1 MSLANINHRSTS
13 STSIFNNGHSIGP
26 IIPPGKQQVSQ
37 DIEVIVLD
45 DDSDVESIGIS
56 NRTTHE
62 ANNSDVLKTLMS
74 TLDINTELI
83 YVKPNSSTQI
93 CTAALAYS
101 KLVETSIIL
110 VNHYPIAST
119 ECIIKRYLYLS
130 KPCQSLSIPTRI
142 RIYNRSLSLLG
153 FIIEKPCSIKNL
165 NRYLIIYDN
174 YTANYHSPM
183 DFHLCL
189 CQNFEKHMLNFDYC
203 ELRSYYQHAFQNFN
217 TSKRS
222 NSSIGTIVRVRKFG
236 SQYHNARI
244 IDKDCSLIKICFF
257 ERKSQTEMWI
267 HSNSSLIDSTQDL
280 LLSTKLAIS
289 SFESHNLT
297 QEIIIT
303 DLDLSRLRKRKANGN
318 NINEG
323 RKKLRDRSNT
333 KQTQVSQRQSSSS
346 SDEIPSASR
355 ANMLTAYY
363 TDILLPK
370 FRMLNNLPL
379 IPHKC
384 NRQCVLLAE
393 EKFHINKIHTNP
405 FLLPFEC
412 RWSLIDGK
420 PRGYRT
426 PCHRTLQSLEDIG
439 EYLYRTNSKL
449 SIKFFVNDLVT
460 RFTPPIEKFDEKFIV
475 INDLSRGQENIH
487 ITVYNDIDDTK
498 PDNFTYITQIRPFD
512 NRIYAAFNDTNST
525 SCCDCTDNCRD
536 RMKCACY
543 RKTLNQ
549 ALLNH
554 DPLVVEKQKN
564 RCTLSYILK
573 SIGYE
578 RKRLLN
584 PVSSGIYECNSK
596 CSCHHQHC
604 TNRLVQQ
611 GLFAQLQLFKDKHKG
626 WGLRTLHDLPRGTF
640 ICQYVGEL
648 ITSDQGHERA
658 QTMDDKYQT
667 SLDLVKQIHYEVNND
682 EDDDDDDDDEPYVI
696 DGSLYSNLGK
706 YFNHSCNPNMYIQNV
721 FIESHDL
728 HFPNLALFTR
738 TRVKAGEELTWH
750 YNCELLPDREVKCFC
765 GSKNCPATATAGA
778 TAITTASLSS
788 SQSLSQ
794 STDDSSIA
802 TVAMTQPS
810 STSLLSDIVRQKS
823 TISPSHNC
831 SSIQLQD
838 DTSSSSSSNKTRLL
852 QRMISLRRSSS
863 SKPSTPILSSHVSST
878 SSSCRSYNVRAFEI
892 ARDRNLRHYPCI
904 IHFLD
909 DTERTFHVDRRSK
922 GIDLLNEVY
931 DYLDLSIER
940 KYFGLLIED
949 LTQDFAYRWLDST
962 KTLKKQ
968 LTTTMSQYHLY
979 FKVRFFLTDPST
991 QIDDEFTKYLYVLQI
1006 KKELLS
1012 GKMWCP
1018 RSTAAILASYI
1029 VQSELGDYDP
1039 EEHRQGYLE
1048 DFRFV
1053 PFQNPDFEKEVEQ
1066 YHKEHGGQS
1075 PADAEVNYLRVV
1087 SSLDMYGVE
1096 LHKASVK
1103 VSTTNDTVNNS
1114 VVELYVG
1121 VCSIG
1126 ISVFQNSTKLNT
1138 FPWDRITKISFKRR
1152 TFYIQLVK
1160 SLNAPD
1166 DNSIVFTLRSY
1177 RCCKYLWKSCVD
1189 HHTFFRLT
1197 SIPQSP
1203 KKFFHFANK
1212 FRHSNDVV
1220 PNGLLIDANGR
1231 KPKVF
1236 ERVSSRRSFRTATNG
1251 SSTLPAST
1259 SNNALSL
1266 TRNSNLKTVLFLSAS
1281 SVSISKSDK
1290 LFGTRSPP
1298 PPKPPRQPLNSS
1310 KNSPSS
1316 NNALIE
1322 ANEYKPKNATLPR
1335 KNNYRNSLEM
1345 SNGTSHAVD
1354 DNATKENSDAIV
1366 IKLQPDNDGR
1376 YGFNVKGGGDEHTPI
1391 VVSRIALDTPANR
1404 ASLHEGDQIIS
1415 INHIDIQHHSHEEVV
1430 NMIRQSR
1437 ERPSGEL
1444 ELLIRPLKQC
1454 HLASNDDKDVDVEH
1468 TYDNSFLNL
1477 NQKDPL
1483 ELSLEALRD
1492 DLATDHLIEQYEILQ
1507 RRKEGFTFEIATS
1520 QINYY
1525 RNRYKDVLPYDQ
1537 TRVIL
1542 TSSSDSDY
1550 INANFINIP
1559 IRSTDMVNRYIAT
1572 QGPMPA
1578 TCEAFWTM
1586 IWEQQCTLLI
1596 MLTTLF
1602 ENGRIKCHQYWPNVL
1617 ETHDYGLCSIRC
1629 RRERKENQLIYREF
1643 FLTNKETNEER
1654 IVYQIQTETWPD
1666 HGVPNDYSSFVEF
1679 VLEIRE
1685 LRKSKKHLPI
1695 LVHCS
1700 AGIGRTGVLILMET
1714 ALCLI
1719 EANQPIFPLDI
1730 VQQMREQRLGMIQ
1743 TASQYQFACGAVLYA
1758 YDQGLVQFIPLSTA
1772 GYDDPRKDHSGPAA
1786 STVVRDNQ
1794 ILFKKTLLK
1803 LCDQI
1808 RPNLLL
1814 TTGGTEI
1821 IPDDIISDVY

>member
-1 MSLANINHRSTS
+1 MSLANFNNDKKS
-13 STSIFNNGHSIGP
+13 SSIFNNPRSNVSSVP
-26 IIPPGKQQVSQ
+26 SDKQETSQ
-37 DIEVIVLD
+37 DIVVILD
-45 DDSDVESIGIS
+45 DDDDDNDIEITEIS
-56 NRTTHE
+56 NGNLNE
-62 ANNSDVLKTLMS
+62 NEDNQILKNLIS
-74 TLDINTELI
+74 KLDIGTEI
-83 YVKPNSSTQI
+83 IHVKPNLSTQI
-93 CTAALAYS
+93 CTASLAYS
-101 KLVETSIIL
+101 NLSGTHIII
-110 VNHYPIAST
+110 VSHSSASSM
-119 ECIIKRYLYLS
+119 ECIVKRQLYIS
-130 KPCQSLSIPTRI
+130 KPNLSLPIPIRTRV
-142 RIYNRSLSLLG
+142 YHRSLSLLG
-153 FIIEKPCSIKNL
+153 FIFEKPCSIKNL

-174 YTANYHSPM
+174 FTAKYHSQT

-189 CQNFEKHMLNFDYC
+189 CQDFEKHLSNIDYI
-203 ELRSYYQHAFQNFN
+203 ELRSYYKYAFRNLNKFHQSNF
-217 TSKRS
+217 
-222 NSSIGTIVRVRKFG
+222 SIGTIIRVRRFDT
-236 SQYHNARI
+236 QYHNARI
-244 IDKDCSLIKICFF
+244 IDKDCSLIKICFY
-257 ERKSQTEMWI
+257 ERKSQTQIWI
-267 HSNSSLIDSTQDL
+267 HSNSSMIDSSQE
-280 LLSTKLAIS
+280 LSLTTKLKIS
-289 SFESHNLT
+289 SSSSSLSSSVRSLDSTNDMM
-297 QEIIIT
+297 IT
-303 DLDLSRLRKRKANGN
+303 DLDLSRLRKRKTNVN

-333 KQTQVSQRQSSSS
+333 KQIQISQQQSSSS
-346 SDEIPSASR
+346 GDEIPLASR

-370 FRMLNNLPL
+370 FRILNTLPY
-379 IPHKC
+379 IGHKC
-384 NRQCVLLAE
+384 SRQCVLLVE
-393 EKFHINKIHTNP
+393 ENFHINTIHTNP
-405 FLLPFEC
+405 FLLPFEYQ
-412 RWSLIDGK
+412 WSIIDGK

-426 PCHRTLQSLEDIG
+426 PCRRTLYSPEEI
-439 EYLYRTNSKL
+439 EKYLCRTESKL
-449 SIKFFVNDLVT
+449 SIKFFVDDLVT
-460 RFTPPIEKFDEKFIV
+460 RFTPAIEKFDNKFI
-475 INDLSRGQENIH
+475 IMDDLSNGQERIQ
-487 ITVYNDIDDTK
+487 ISVYNDIDNDK

-512 NRIYAAFNDTNST
+512 HRIYAAYSDTNMT
-525 SCCDCTDNCRD
+525 SCCDCVDNCSD
-536 RMKCACY
+536 RMKCACF
-543 RKTLNQ
+543 RKTLDQ
-549 ALLNH
+549 ALLNQ
-554 DPLVVEKQKN
+554 DPFVIEKQKN
-564 RCTLSYILK
+564 RNTLSYIIK
-573 SIGYE
+573 TIGYQ

-596 CSCHHQHC
+596 CSCHHRHC
-604 TNRLVQQ
+604 SNRLVQQ
-611 GLFAQLQLFKDKHKG
+611 GLFVQLQLFKDKNKG

-667 SLDLVKQIHYEVNND
+667 SLDLVRQIRYEVNN
-682 EDDDDDDDDEPYVI
+682 EDGINDDDDDDEPYVI
-696 DGSLYSNLGK
+696 DGSLFSNLGK

-750 YNCELLPDREVKCFC
+750 YNCELLPDREKKLAAPFVQQQQQNATRSNNKKFVL
-765 GSKNCPATATAGA
+765 SSAATATAGA

-794 STDDSSIA
+794 STDDSSTAGIPL
-802 TVAMTQPS
+802 TQPS
-810 STSLLSDIVRQKS
+810 SSSHLSDIVRQKP
-823 TISPSHNC
+823 TIIPSNNG

-838 DTSSSSSSNKTRLL
+838 DTSLLSSSKTRLL

-863 SKPSTPILSSHVSST
+863 SKTSTPILSSHVSST

-904 IHFLD
+904 VHFLD
-909 DTERTFHVDRRSK
+909 DTERTFHIDRRSK
-922 GIDLLNEVY
+922 GIDLLNEVF

-968 LTTTMSQYHLY
+968 LTTTMSPYHLY

-1029 VQSELGDYDP
+1029 VQSELGDYDSD
-1039 EEHRQGYLE
+1039 EHRQGYLE

-1053 PFQNPDFEKEVEQ
+1053 PFQNSDFENDVEQ
-1066 YHKEHGGQS
+1066 YHKEHRGQS

-1103 VSTTNDTVNNS
+1103 VSNINDNVNNS
-1114 VVELYVG
+1114 IVELYVG
-1121 VCSIG
+1121 VCAIG

-1160 SLNAPD
+1160 SLTEDELPSRIYIMNSPD

-1197 SIPQSP
+1197 SIPPSP
-1203 KKFFHFANK
+1203 RKFFQFTNK

-1220 PNGLLIDANGR
+1220 QNGLLIEANGK
-1231 KPKVF
+1231 KPKTF
-1236 ERVSSRRSFRTATNG
+1236 ERASSRRSFRSING

-1259 SNNALSL
+1259 TNNSLSL
-1266 TRNSNLKTVLFLSAS
+1266 TRNSNLKTVLFLSSS

-1290 LFGTRSPP
+1290 ILNTRSPP
-1298 PPKPPRQPLNSS
+1298 PPKPPRQPLNTS
-1310 KNSPSS
+1310 KNSSI
-1316 NNALIE
+1316 NNSALIE

-1335 KNNYRNSLEM
+1335 KNNYQNSLEM
-1345 SNGTSHAVD
+1345 SNGTSYID
-1354 DNATKENSDAIV
+1354 DIPTKENSDTIT
-1366 IKLQPDNDGR
+1366 IKLQPDTDGR
-1376 YGFNVKGGGDEHTPI
+1376 YGFNVKGGGDEHSPI
-1391 VVSRIALDTPANR
+1391 VISRIALNTPANR
-1404 ASLHEGDQIIS
+1404 ASLHEGDQILS
-1415 INHIDIQHHSHEEVV
+1415 INNINIQSHSHEEVV

-1444 ELLIRPLKQC
+1444 ELLIRPLNKC
-1454 HLASNDDKDVDVEH
+1454 HLSTNNDTDFEH
-1468 TYDNSFLNL
+1468 TYDNDFLNL

-1483 ELSLEALRD
+1483 EQSLEILRD
-1492 DLATDHLIEQYEILQ
+1492 DITTGHLIEQYETLP
-1507 RRKEGFTFEIATS
+1507 RRKEGFTFEIGTS
-1520 QINYY
+1520 QNNYY
-1525 RNRYKDVLPYDQ
+1525 CNRYKDVLPYDQ

-1542 TSSSDSDY
+1542 QFSSDSDY
-1550 INANFINIP
+1550 INANFINMP
-1559 IRSTDMVNRYIAT
+1559 ITSTDMVNRYIAT
-1572 QGPMPA
+1572 QGPLPT

-1617 ETHDYGLCSIRC
+1617 ETNDYGLFTVRC

-1643 FLTNKETNEER
+1643 FFTHKETNEER
-1654 IVYQIQTETWPD
+1654 IIYQIQTETWPD
-1666 HGVPNDYSSFVEF
+1666 HGVPNDFASFVEF

-1700 AGIGRTGVLILMET
+1700 AGIGRTGVIILMET

-1719 EANQPIFPLDI
+1719 ETNQPVFPLDI

-1758 YDQGLVQFIPLSTA
+1758 YDHGLVQ
-1772 GYDDPRKDHSGPAA
+1772 
-1786 STVVRDNQ
+1786 V
-1794 ILFKKTLLK
+1794 
-1803 LCDQI
+1803 I
-1808 RPNLLL
+1808 RN
-1814 TTGGTEI
+1814 
-1821 IPDDIISDVY
+1821 

>member
-1 MSLANINHRSTS
+1 MAFIFFFFHFLDFNNDKKCSSTFNNARSTAS
-13 STSIFNNGHSIGP
+13 S
-26 IIPPGKQQVSQ
+26 IPSDKQKTSQ
-37 DIEVIVLD
+37 DVVIILD
-45 DDSDVESIGIS
+45 DDDDNNDIEISEIS
-56 NRTTHE
+56 NINTHE
-62 ANNSDVLKTLMS
+62 NEDNKILKNLIS
-74 TLDINTELI
+74 KLDIDTELI
-83 YVKPNSSTQI
+83 RVKSNSSIQI

-101 KLVETSIIL
+101 KLSETHIII
-110 VNHYPIAST
+110 VNHSPLSSM
-119 ECIIKRYLYLS
+119 ECIIKRQLYIS
-130 KPCQSLSIPTRI
+130 ISNSSLSIPTQTRV
-142 RIYNRSLSLLG
+142 YHRSLSLLG
-153 FIIEKPCSIKNL
+153 FILEKPCSIKNL
-165 NRYLIIYDN
+165 DRYLILYDN
-174 YTANYHSPM
+174 YTANYHLQT

-189 CQNFEKHMLNFDYC
+189 CQDFQKHLSNIDYN
-203 ELRSYYQHAFQNFN
+203 ELHSYYKHAF
-217 TSKRS
+217 KYS
-222 NSSIGTIVRVRKFG
+222 NGFQQSNYSLGTIIRVRKFG
-236 SQYHNARI
+236 TQYHNARI
-244 IDKDCSLIKICFF
+244 IDKDCSLIKICFY
-257 ERKSQTEMWI
+257 ERKSQTQIWI
-267 HSNSSLIDSTQDL
+267 HSNSSMIDSSQEL
-280 LLSTKLAIS
+280 SLSTKLKIS
-289 SFESHNLT
+289 SSSSSLSSSFKSPDSTNDM
-297 QEIIIT
+297 IIT
-303 DLDLSRLRKRKANGN
+303 DFDLSSLRKRKTNVN

-323 RKKLRDRSNT
+323 KKKLRDRSNT
-333 KQTQVSQRQSSSS
+333 KQVQISQRQSSSS
-346 SDEIPSASR
+346 SDEVPSASR

-370 FRMLNNLPL
+370 FRILNSLPF
-379 IPHKC
+379 IGHKC
-384 NRQCVLLAE
+384 SRQCVSLVE
-393 EKFHINKIHTNP
+393 ENFHVNKIHTNP
-405 FLLPFEC
+405 FLLPFEYQ
-412 RWSLIDGK
+412 WSVVDGK
-420 PRGYRT
+420 PRGYRS
-426 PCHRTLQSLEDIG
+426 PCRRVFYILDEIEKYLHRTE
-439 EYLYRTNSKL
+439 SKL
-449 SIKFFVNDLVT
+449 SIKFFVDDLVT
-460 RFTPPIEKFDEKFIV
+460 RFTPAIEKFDQKFIV
-475 INDLSRGQENIH
+475 MDDLSNGQELIE
-487 ITVYNDIDDTK
+487 ISVYNDIDNEK

-512 NRIYAAFNDTNST
+512 NRIYAAYNDTNMT
-525 SCCDCTDNCRD
+525 SCCDCVDNCSD
-536 RMKCACY
+536 RMKCACF
-543 RKTLNQ
+543 RKTLHQ

-554 DPLVVEKQKN
+554 DPLVIEKQKN
-564 RCTLSYILK
+564 RNTLSNIIK
-573 SIGYE
+573 SIGYQ

-596 CSCHHQHC
+596 CSCHRKHC

-611 GLFAQLQLFKDKHKG
+611 GLFVQLQLFKDKNKG

-648 ITSDQGHERA
+648 ITSDQGHERV

-667 SLDLVKQIHYEVNND
+667 SLDLVRQIYYEVNND
-682 EDDDDDDDDEPYVI
+682 DDDIDDDDDDDEPYVI

-728 HFPNLALFTR
+728 HFPSLALFTS
-738 TRVKAGEELTWH
+738 TRVKAGEA
-750 YNCELLPDREVKCFC
+750 
-765 GSKNCPATATAGA
+765 ATATAGA

-794 STDDSSIA
+794 STDDSSTA
-802 TVAMTQPS
+802 VVPLTKPS
-810 STSLLSDIVRQKS
+810 SSSHLSDIVRQKS
-823 TISPSHNC
+823 TTISTNNG

-838 DTSSSSSSNKTRLL
+838 DASLSSSSKTRLL

-863 SKPSTPILSSHVSST
+863 SKTSTPILSSHVSST

-904 IHFLD
+904 VHFLD
-909 DTERTFHVDRRSK
+909 DTERTFHIDRRSK
-922 GIDLLNEVY
+922 GIDLLNEVF
-931 DYLDLSIER
+931 DYLDLSTER
-940 KYFGLLIED
+940 KYFGLLVED

-968 LTTTMSQYHLY
+968 LTTTMSPYHLY

-1039 EEHRQGYLE
+1039 DEHRQGYLE

-1053 PFQNPDFEKEVEQ
+1053 PFQNSDFDNEVEQ
-1066 YHKEHGGQS
+1066 YHKEHRGQS

-1103 VSTTNDTVNNS
+1103 VSTTNDNVNNS
-1114 VVELYVG
+1114 IVELYVG
-1121 VCSIG
+1121 VCAIG

-1138 FPWDRITKISFKRR
+1138 FSWDRVTKISFKRR

-1160 SLNAPD
+1160 SLNSPD

-1197 SIPQSP
+1197 SIPPSP
-1203 KKFFHFANK
+1203 RKFFQFTNK

-1220 PNGLLIDANGR
+1220 QNGLLIEANGK
-1231 KPKVF
+1231 KPKTF
-1236 ERVSSRRSFRTATNG
+1236 ERVSSRRSFRSING

-1259 SNNALSL
+1259 ANNSLSL
-1266 TRNSNLKTVLFLSAS
+1266 TRNSNLKTVLFLSSS

-1290 LFGTRSPP
+1290 ILNTRSPP
-1298 PPKPPRQPLNSS
+1298 PPKPPRQPFNTS
-1310 KNSPSS
+1310 KNSQQQNSS
-1316 NNALIE
+1316 INNNALIE

-1335 KNNYRNSLEM
+1335 KNNYQNSLEI
-1345 SNGTSHAVD
+1345 SNGTSYID
-1354 DNATKENSDAIV
+1354 DILTKENSDTIT
-1366 IKLQPDNDGR
+1366 IKLQPDGDGR
-1376 YGFNVKGGGDEHTPI
+1376 YGFNVKGGGDEHSPI
-1391 VVSRIALDTPANR
+1391 VISRIALNTPANR
-1404 ASLHEGDQIIS
+1404 ASLHEGDQILS
-1415 INHIDIQHHSHEEVV
+1415 INNIDILNHSHEEVV

-1444 ELLIRPLKQC
+1444 ELLIRPLNKC
-1454 HLASNDDKDVDVEH
+1454 HLSSNNNNDLEH
-1468 TYDNSFLNL
+1468 TYDNDFLNL
-1477 NQKDPL
+1477 NEKDPL
-1483 ELSLEALRD
+1483 EQSLETLRD
-1492 DLATDHLIEQYEILQ
+1492 DLTTGHLIEQYEALP
-1507 RRKEGFTFEIATS
+1507 RRKEGFTFEIGTS
-1520 QINYY
+1520 QNNYY

-1542 TSSSDSDY
+1542 KSSSDSDY
-1550 INANFINIP
+1550 INANFINMP
-1559 IRSTDMVNRYIAT
+1559 ITSTDMVNRYIAT
-1572 QGPMPA
+1572 QGPLPT

-1617 ETHDYGLCSIRC
+1617 ETNDYGLFSVRC

-1643 FLTNKETNEER
+1643 FFTHKETNEER
-1654 IVYQIQTETWPD
+1654 IIYQIQTETWPD
-1666 HGVPNDYSSFVEF
+1666 HGVPNDFASFVEF

-1700 AGIGRTGVLILMET
+1700 AGIGRTGVIILMET

-1719 EANQPIFPLDI
+1719 ETNQPIFPLDI
-1730 VQQMREQRLGMIQ
+1730 VRQMREQRLGMIQ

-1758 YDQGLVQFIPLSTA
+1758 YDHGLVQVN
-1772 GYDDPRKDHSGPAA
+1772 R
-1786 STVVRDNQ
+1786 N
-1794 ILFKKTLLK
+1794 
-1803 LCDQI
+1803 
-1808 RPNLLL
+1808 
-1814 TTGGTEI
+1814 
-1821 IPDDIISDVY
+1821 